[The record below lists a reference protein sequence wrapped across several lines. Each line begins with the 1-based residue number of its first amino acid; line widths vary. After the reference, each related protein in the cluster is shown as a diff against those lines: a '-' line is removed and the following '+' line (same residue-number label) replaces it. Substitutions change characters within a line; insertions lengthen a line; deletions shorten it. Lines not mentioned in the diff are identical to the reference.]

1 MIEIT
6 KEAYLIMLAHCQS
19 QYPLEACG
27 FLGGEDS
34 RATVVTAVE
43 NALHSPVAYE
53 MDPRQQLEAMLY
65 FEENGLDLLAAYHS
79 HPHGPSGPSHTDI
92 AQAYYPDLPQL
103 IISLR
108 LGPAPAARAFLLS
121 QEEIHEIEIRIV

>member
-1 MIEIT
+1 MLSLNSAENL
-6 KEAYLIMLAHCQS
+6 YL
-19 QYPLEACG
+19 
-27 FLGGEDS
+27 
-34 RATVVTAVE
+34 
-43 NALHSPVAYE
+43 SP
-53 MDPRQQLEAMLY
+53 
-65 FEENGLDLLAAYHS
+65 S
-79 HPHGPSGPSHTDI
+79 HPDI